1 MTGAD
6 LAAEEQLAIQQLYAR
21 QSHAIDSGDARGWA
35 ACFTSDG
42 AFRSPTY
49 GAPVVGTEALTA
61 FAEDFAQAATQA
73 GVVRRHWTTAL
84 AIETETETY
93 DSVAARCYAMVLATA
108 AGERPVIER
117 TVVFHDRLVRRN
129 GRWLIEERRVSVDG
143 RAA

>member
-49 GAPVVGTEALTA
+49 DGPVVGTAALTG
-61 FAEDFAQAATQA
+61 FAEDFARAAAEA

-84 AIETETETY
+84 ALVAETE
-93 DSVAARCYAMVLATA
+93 DVAAARCYAMVLSTA
-108 AGERPVIER
+108 AGEQPIIER
-117 TVVFHDRLVRRN
+117 TVVFHDRLVRSD
-129 GRWLIEERRVSVDG
+129 GRWLIGERRVSVDG
-143 RAA
+143 GAA

>member
-61 FAEDFAQAATQA
+61 FAADFAQAAADA

-84 AIETETETY
+84 ALEIAT
-93 DSVAARCYAMVLATA
+93 DGSVAARCYAMVLATA
-108 AGERPVIER
+108 VGERPVIER
-117 TVVFHDRLVRRN
+117 TVVFHDRLVRRD
-129 GRWLIEERRVSVDG
+129 GRWLIEERQVRVDG

>member
-21 QSHAIDSGDARGWA
+21 QSHAIDSRDARGWA

-61 FAEDFAQAATQA
+61 FAEEFAQAAADA
-73 GVVRRHWTTAL
+73 GIVRRHWTTAL
-84 AIETETETY
+84 ALESETH

-129 GRWLIEERRVSVDG
+129 GRWLIEERQVRVDG